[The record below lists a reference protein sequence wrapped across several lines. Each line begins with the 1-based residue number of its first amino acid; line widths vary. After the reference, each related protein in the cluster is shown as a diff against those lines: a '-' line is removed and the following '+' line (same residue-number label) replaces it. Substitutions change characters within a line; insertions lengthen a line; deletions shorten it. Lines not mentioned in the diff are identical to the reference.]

1 MGYFG
6 TYCNNNLSSIKKA
19 LEEGL
24 NRIHEDGTVQTML
37 YHSFKLGRSFMAIEH
52 KKGEERKVFAIVCL
66 WHYAE
71 NEVMIK
77 TMDESCGPCYYDA
90 PMKLL
95 KMLTPP
101 MTENCRS
108 WRKSCWSNYKHIPLE
123 YRS

>member
-24 NRIHEDGTVQTML
+24 NRTHEDGTVQTML
-37 YHSFKLGRSFMAIEH
+37 YHSFKLGRSFMAI
-52 KKGEERKVFAIVCL
+52 VCL
-66 WHYAE
+66 WHYSE

-95 KMLTPP
+95 KMLTAP